1 MVKDIFSVLNRLQK
15 QMVVCFVGGGVF
27 LFLFF
32 FFDLAYE
39 ID

>member
-27 LFLFF
+27 FF
-32 FFDLAYE
+32 FFF
-39 ID
+39 